1 MKTAITSALKQRII
15 NHEGLRLKPYR
26 CSANKL
32 TIGVGRNL
40 DDVGLSETEA
50 YYLLDNDLK
59 ACENVCQYTFPW
71 FEKLNILRQGIII
84 EMVFNLG
91 IIGFLGFKKMIK
103 ALSIQDFAG
112 ASQEM
117 IDSRWAKQVGQRA
130 NRLSLMMKTGKEVNT
145 QC

>member
-40 DDVGLSETEA
+40 EDVGISEPEA
-50 YYLLDNDLK
+50 HYLLENDLK
-59 ACENVCQYTFPW
+59 SCEQVCQYTFPW
-71 FEKLNILRQGIII
+71 FEKLNVLRQGIII

-103 ALSIQDFAG
+103 ALSIQDFVG
-112 ASQEM
+112 ASREM
-117 IDSRWAKQVGQRA
+117 LDSRWAEQVGQRA
-130 NRLSLMMKTGKEVNT
+130 NRLSMMMKTGKEVNA
-145 QC
+145 